1 MQQRQENRSPQ
12 AERSRVF
19 LRRLAS
25 SVALWAVV
33 LFALFAL
40 PPIGSKL
47 TLLLVLLVLAA
58 AAIGEFYHLMQKQGL
73 PCFPRLGLFGALLLL
88 ASTWAYLSGVFHQQ
102 LQPAKA
108 NDFETGFLVL
118 FVLGLS
124 VRQLLDPPQS
134 GGLVGISVTLFGLMY
149 VGWLMNFMQKIAF
162 FPRAEGMWYLLYF
175 IAVTKFSDM
184 GAYLVGSAIGRHK
197 MAPQISPGKTWEG
210 FGGALFFST
219 LASLG
224 FLYFAGPHLTGLNVG
239 HALILGCGLGTAAV
253 VGDLIES
260 TLKRSAGV
268 KDSGRFFPGIGGILD
283 LVDSLL
289 FNAPLMY
296 LYLRHIL
303 TD

>member
-1 MQQRQENRSPQ
+1 MQGRQEEGQAKQARSG
-12 AERSRVF
+12 VF

-25 SVALWAVV
+25 SVLLWALV
-33 LFALFAL
+33 LFAMFAL
-40 PPIGSKL
+40 PPLGSKL
-47 TLLLVLLVLAA
+47 TLLIVLLILAT
-58 AAIGEFYHLMQKQGL
+58 AAIGEFYTLMQRQGL
-73 PCFPRLGLFGALLLL
+73 PCFPRLGLVGVLLLL

-124 VRQLLDPPQS
+124 VRHLMDPPKS

-149 VGWLMNFMQKIAF
+149 VGWLMNFLQKIAF

-197 MAPQISPGKTWEG
+197 MVPRISPGKTWEG
-210 FGGALFFST
+210 FGGALLFST
-219 LASLG
+219 LASFG
-224 FLYFAGPHLTGLNVG
+224 FLAFARTHLTGLNG
-239 HALILGCGLGTAAV
+239 LHALILGCGLGASAV

-268 KDSGRFFPGIGGILD
+268 KDSGSFLPGIGGILD